1 MSSTKKLRWGIVG
14 CAGIAIRSVIPGIQ
28 ASQTGEV
35 VAIASRDG
43 EKAKSTAEK
52 LGIPTAYDSYEAL
65 LEDDSI
71 DAVYIPLPNH
81 LHKEWTIRAAEAGK
95 HVLCEKPFALTAA
108 EAVEMAEACAKA
120 GVHLAEAFMYR
131 HHPRYDRIKEIVAS
145 GEIGTIRGIHG
156 TFTFNS
162 SGATENVRFHREMGG
177 GALYDIGCYPIS
189 AARYILGKEPEA
201 ATVTAFFSP
210 QHGNVDMMASGLIEF
225 PDSVGLTF
233 DCAMWAAFR
242 NTLEILG
249 TEGRIYLP
257 SAFISPPD
265 QISEFTVFGKE
276 ERVETFAP
284 TNQYALQADDFAHT
298 VWGDQAARFESA
310 DAVNNMRILD
320 ACLLSADDRIRVE
333 LGGTK
338 S

>member
-1 MSSTKKLRWGIVG
+1 MNKEKKLRWGIVG

-28 ASQTGEV
+28 QSLTGEV
-35 VAIASRDG
+35 AAIASRDE

-52 LGIPTAYDSYEAL
+52 LGIPTAYNSYEAL
-65 LEDDSI
+65 LADDSI

-108 EAVEMAEACAKA
+108 EGEEMVEACAKA

-131 HHPRYDRIKEIVAS
+131 HHPRYERIKEIIAS

-162 SGATENVRFHREMGG
+162 SGSSENVRFHRHMGG

-189 AARYILGKEPEA
+189 AARYILGTEPQA
-201 ATVTAFFSP
+201 ATVQAFFSP
-210 QHGNVDMMASGLIEF
+210 KHGDVDMMASGLVEF
-225 PDSVGLTF
+225 PDSIGLTF
-233 DCAMWAAFR
+233 DCAMWASFR

-249 TEGRIYLP
+249 TDGRIYLP
-257 SAFISPPD
+257 SAFVSPPD
-265 QISEFTVFGKE
+265 QTSMFTVFAASGQ
-276 ERVETFAP
+276 RDETFQL

-298 VWGDQAARFESA
+298 AWGEQSARFEPV
-310 DAVNNMRILD
+310 DAVNNMKILD
-320 ACLLSADDRIRVE
+320 ACLLSADQRIRVQLE
-333 LGGTK
+333 G
-338 S
+338 